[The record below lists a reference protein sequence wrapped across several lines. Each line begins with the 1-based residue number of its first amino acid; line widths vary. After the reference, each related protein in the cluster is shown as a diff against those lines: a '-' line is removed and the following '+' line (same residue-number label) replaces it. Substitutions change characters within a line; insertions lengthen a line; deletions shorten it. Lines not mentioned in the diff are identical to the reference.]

1 MGARR
6 PAAGRDLVSAG
17 WWALRTTW
25 VTSPGLSV
33 TFIVFAALKS
43 VAPAGFAL
51 VAQGLINIVIHGRS
65 QADGNAALLWPWL
78 AAGVVF
84 AAIEALIPII
94 GPYCR
99 QRLGDELNLAIT
111 PTVLRHA
118 SELDLATLDDP
129 RNREIVDRAEHTA
142 AVAVAKFITELEA
155 VVTSSLQLLFLAAI
169 LTRIEPLVLA
179 VVAPLAIPYLL
190 FEWRRKTRKH
200 ARELARNTGRRWGR
214 YFASTLLTREGIAE
228 IRVLGLSTML
238 LDQFRSV
245 LRKLA
250 DEDRRDLREGVI
262 LGSIFA
268 LLTTVG
274 LYAVFARVAVR
285 VVHGALL
292 VGDIAVFVAASG
304 RLRSSLD
311 RGIAALGSLIEQ
323 LFDIAQLLEFLGLR
337 SQASASGSTS
347 RVVAQTPARPAG
359 PGEALHRGRLVH
371 VPGRARARPAVFPG
385 RPTRRSW
392 PWLAPMEPGRPRW

>member
-1 MGARR
+1 MGDRR
-6 PAAGRDLVSAG
+6 PAAGRGLVSAG

-25 VTSPGLSV
+25 VTSPALSV

-65 QADGNAALLWPWL
+65 QADGDAALLWPWL
-78 AAGVVF
+78 TAGVVF

-129 RNREIVDRAEHTA
+129 RNREIVDRAEQTA

-190 FEWRRKTRKH
+190 FEWRRKTRQH
-200 ARELARNTGRRWGR
+200 ARELARNTRRRWAR
-214 YFASTLLTREGIAE
+214 YFASTLLTREGIAK
-228 IRVLGLSTML
+228 IRVLGLSAML

-245 LRKLA
+245 LRKLGK
-250 DEDRRDLREGVI
+250 RTG
-262 LGSIFA
+262 G
-268 LLTTVG
+268 TC
-274 LYAVFARVAVR
+274 
-285 VVHGALL
+285 
-292 VGDIAVFVAASG
+292 G
-304 RLRSSLD
+304 R
-311 RGIAALGSLIEQ
+311 G
-323 LFDIAQLLEFLGLR
+323 
-337 SQASASGSTS
+337 
-347 RVVAQTPARPAG
+347 
-359 PGEALHRGRLVH
+359 
-371 VPGRARARPAVFPG
+371 
-385 RPTRRSW
+385 
-392 PWLAPMEPGRPRW
+392 